1 MICLNVFFLLYPLN
15 VIHIIPIVIARMLLP
30 ISLFKTISENRLK
43 GREPAKYF
51 CAPVKVV

>member
-15 VIHIIPIVIARMLLP
+15 VIHIIPIVIAKMLLP